1 MLITAFNAYF
11 TPSSVGAWYQVWVP
25 RLNQA
30 PNGGLNQDPSDS
42 ECSALT
48 LFSMTLTHTHV
59 NLKEPYNQ
67 DNKELVTNKY
77 FSKNKAGFTWI
88 SRPQRHSV
96 QKAFFK
102 FNLLFVN
109 FSNDTAITQVKVNER
124 PIIWSVIFKF
134 VSHQDRWNFSDI
146 GVQITGKTSCLRNL
160 IISSSFKLSPHKFAQ
175 KILFPH

>member
-11 TPSSVGAWYQVWVP
+11 TPSSVAAWYQLWVP

-30 PNGGLNQDPSDS
+30 PSGGLSHDPSDS

-88 SRPQRHSV
+88 SRSQRHSV

-102 FNLLFVN
+102 FSLLFVN
-109 FSNDTAITQVKVNER
+109 FSNDAAITQVKVNER
-124 PIIWSVIFKF
+124 SIIWSIIFKF
-134 VSHQDRWNFSDI
+134 ISHYDRGKFSDI
-146 GVQITGKTSCLRNL
+146 GVQIWNGKH
-160 IISSSFKLSPHKFAQ
+160 P
-175 KILFPH
+175 KIKHQNICSNYEMGGLKNVDKT